1 VDAFAV
7 KLARSE
13 WAEGS
18 RRFDE
23 AVKADRR
30 LLDASD
36 VVIDE
41 LRRRVGQT
49 FTLEELAEAY
59 NTAER
64 WAYAAVADHAAFP
77 GWPRRLTDVLDAA
90 FHLYARGATDYAP

>member
-1 VDAFAV
+1 MEAV
-7 KLARSE
+7 AVRLARSQWE
-13 WAEGS
+13 EGS

-23 AVKADRR
+23 AVKLDRR
-30 LLDASD
+30 LLAALDA
-36 VVIDE
+36 VLDE

-59 NTAER
+59 GAAEH
-64 WAYAAVADHAAFP
+64 WARPAIADRANFP

-90 FHLYARGATDYAP
+90 FHLYARGATDYVP

>member
-30 LLDASD
+30 LLSASD

>member
-1 VDAFAV
+1 MEAV
-7 KLARSE
+7 AVELARSQWE
-13 WAEGS
+13 EGS

-23 AVKADRR
+23 AVKLDRR
-30 LLDASD
+30 LLDAVD
-36 VVIDE
+36 AVLDD

-49 FTLEELAEAY
+49 FTLEELAAAY
-59 NTAER
+59 DAAEH
-64 WAYAAVADHAAFP
+64 WAHAAVADRAAFP

>member
-1 VDAFAV
+1 MEAV
-7 KLARSE
+7 AVRLARSQWE
-13 WAEGS
+13 EGS
-18 RRFDE
+18 RRFDD
-23 AVKADRR
+23 AVKLDPR
-30 LLDASD
+30 LLDAFD
-36 VVIDE
+36 AVIDD

-59 NTAER
+59 EAAEQWTR
-64 WAYAAVADHAAFP
+64 TAVADRAAFP

>member
-1 VDAFAV
+1 MDAVAI

-36 VVIDE
+36 AVADE

-49 FTLEELAEAY
+49 FTLEELAAAY
-59 NTAER
+59 ETAEQ
-64 WAYAAVADHAAFP
+64 
-77 GWPRRLTDVLDAA
+77 
-90 FHLYARGATDYAP
+90 

>member
-1 VDAFAV
+1 MEAV
-7 KLARSE
+7 AVRLARSQ

-30 LLDASD
+30 LLDAYDAVS
-36 VVIDE
+36 DE

-49 FTLEELAEAY
+49 FTLEELVKVY
-59 NTAER
+59 DTAEH
-64 WAYAAVADHAAFP
+64 WAYEAVADHAAFP
-77 GWPRRLTDVLDAA
+77 GWPTRLVDVLDAA
-90 FHLYARGATDYAP
+90 FHLYALGATDYAP

>member
-1 VDAFAV
+1 MEAVAV

-18 RRFDE
+18 RRFDD
-23 AVKADRR
+23 AVSLDRR
-30 LLDASD
+30 LLDASEA
-36 VVIDE
+36 VSDE

-49 FTLEELAEAY
+49 FTLEELAGAY
-59 NTAER
+59 ETAEH

-77 GWPRRLTDVLDAA
+77 GWPRWLTDVLDAA
-90 FHLYARGATDYAP
+90 FHLYSRGATDYAP

>member
-90 FHLYARGATDYAP
+90 FHLYALGATDYAP

>member
-1 VDAFAV
+1 MEAVAV
-7 KLARSE
+7 KLARSQWE
-13 WAEGS
+13 EGS

-36 VVIDE
+36 AVSDE

-49 FTLEELAEAY
+49 FTLEELAAAY
-59 NTAER
+59 DTAER
-64 WAYAAVADHAAFP
+64 WAYATVADHAAFP
-77 GWPRRLTDVLDAA
+77 GWPRRLIDVVDAA
-90 FHLYARGATDYAP
+90 FHDYALGATDYAP

>member
-1 VDAFAV
+1 MEAV
-7 KLARSE
+7 AVRLARSQ

-18 RRFDE
+18 KRFDE

-36 VVIDE
+36 AVSDE

-49 FTLEELAEAY
+49 YSLEELVRAY
-59 NTAER
+59 DTAEQ
-64 WAYAAVADHAAFP
+64 WAYEAVADHAAFP
-77 GWPRRLTDVLDAA
+77 GWPRRLMDVLDAA
-90 FHLYARGATDYAP
+90 FHLYALGATDYAP

>member
-1 VDAFAV
+1 MDAVAIN
-7 KLARSE
+7 LARIE

-23 AVKADRR
+23 AVKADHR

-36 VVIDE
+36 AVIDE

-49 FTLEELAEAY
+49 FTLEELASAY
-59 NTAER
+59 ATAER
-64 WAYAAVADHAAFP
+64 WAYAAVADHAPFP
-77 GWPRRLTDVLDAA
+77 GWPRWLTDVLDAT
-90 FHLYARGATDYAP
+90 FHHYARGATDYAP

>member
-1 VDAFAV
+1 MEAVAV
-7 KLARSE
+7 KLARSQWE
-13 WAEGS
+13 EGS

-36 VVIDE
+36 AVSDE

-49 FTLEELAEAY
+49 FTLEELAQAY
-59 NTAER
+59 DTAER

-77 GWPRRLTDVLDAA
+77 GWPRKLIDVVDAA
-90 FHLYARGATDYAP
+90 FHYYALGATDYAP

>member
-1 VDAFAV
+1 MEAVAV
-7 KLARSE
+7 KLARSQWE
-13 WAEGS
+13 EGS

-23 AVKADRR
+23 AVKLDGR

-36 VVIDE
+36 VVSDE

-49 FTLEELAEAY
+49 FTLEELAAAY
-59 NTAER
+59 DTAER

>member
-1 VDAFAV
+1 MDAVAIN
-7 KLARSE
+7 LARSE
-13 WAEGS
+13 WAEGR

-36 VVIDE
+36 AVVDE

-49 FTLEELAEAY
+49 FTLAELAAAY
-59 NTAER
+59 ETAEQ
-64 WAYAAVADHAAFP
+64 WAYSAVEDHAAFP
-77 GWPRRLTDVLDAA
+77 GWPRSLTDVLDAT
-90 FHLYARGATDYAP
+90 FHHYALGATDYAP

>member
-1 VDAFAV
+1 MEAV
-7 KLARSE
+7 AVRLARSQ

-18 RRFDE
+18 RRFDA

-36 VVIDE
+36 AVSDE

-49 FTLEELAEAY
+49 YTLEELVQAYDSAEQ
-59 NTAER
+59 
-64 WAYAAVADHAAFP
+64 WAYEAVADHAAFP
-77 GWPRRLTDVLDAA
+77 GWPRRLIDVLDAA
-90 FHLYARGATDYAP
+90 FHLYALGATDYAP

>member
-1 VDAFAV
+1 MEAV
-7 KLARSE
+7 AVRLARSQ

-36 VVIDE
+36 AVSDE

-49 FTLEELAEAY
+49 FTLEELAAAY
-59 NTAER
+59 ETAER
-64 WAYAAVADHAAFP
+64 WAYEAVADHAAFP

-90 FHLYARGATDYAP
+90 FHLYALGATDYAP

>member
-1 VDAFAV
+1 VNAFAV

-23 AVKADRR
+23 AVKVDRR
-30 LLDASD
+30 LLAASD

-49 FTLEELAEAY
+49 FTLEQLAEVY
-59 NTAER
+59 ETAER
-64 WAYAAVADHAAFP
+64 WAYAAVGDHAAFP

-90 FHLYARGATDYAP
+90 FHLYARGATDYSP

>member
-1 VDAFAV
+1 MDAVAI

-23 AVKADRR
+23 AVKTDRR
-30 LLDASD
+30 LLDASGA
-36 VVIDE
+36 VADE

-49 FTLEELAEAY
+49 FTLEELAAAY
-59 NTAER
+59 ETAEQ
-64 WAYAAVADHAAFP
+64 WAYEAVADHAAFP
-77 GWPRRLTDVLDAA
+77 GWPRWLTDVLDAT
-90 FHLYARGATDYAP
+90 FHHYALGATDYAP

>member
-1 VDAFAV
+1 MNAV
-7 KLARSE
+7 AVELARSE

-18 RRFDE
+18 QRFDE
-23 AVKADRR
+23 AVKVDRR

-36 VVIDE
+36 VVTDE

-49 FTLEELAEAY
+49 FTLEQLVEVYE
-59 NTAER
+59 TAER

-77 GWPRRLTDVLDAA
+77 GWPRRLTDILDAA
-90 FHLYARGATDYAP
+90 FHLYARGATDYSP

>member
-1 VDAFAV
+1 MDAVAIN
-7 KLARSE
+7 LARSE

-23 AVKADRR
+23 AVKTDRR

-36 VVIDE
+36 AVIDE

-49 FTLEELAEAY
+49 FTLEELAAAY
-59 NTAER
+59 ATAEQ
-64 WAYAAVADHAAFP
+64 WAYSAVADHVPFP
-77 GWPRRLTDVLDAA
+77 GWPRRLTDVLDAT
-90 FHLYARGATDYAP
+90 FHHYARGATDYAP

>member
-1 VDAFAV
+1 MDTVAIG
-7 KLARSE
+7 LARSE
-13 WAEGS
+13 WAEGG

-36 VVIDE
+36 AVLDE

-49 FTLEELAEAY
+49 FTLGELAEAY
-59 NTAER
+59 GTAER
-64 WAYAAVADHAAFP
+64 WAYSAVADNGAFP
-77 GWPRRLTDVLDAA
+77 GWPRLLTDVLDAA